1 VLYDGTGGLEKK
13 SAALSAPRGGPGW
26 PRRAA
31 DDEEESG
38 MRVEQLETPAL
49 VLDLDRMEENIR
61 EMRRLLAGTGI
72 ALRPHYKSHKCVEL
86 ARRQIA
92 EGAKGITCAKLGEAE
107 DLVQAGF
114 TDILIANQIV
124 DPAKIARL
132 AHLAKCCHMGVC
144 VDNLDNVR
152 SLSEAAARAGATIHC
167 LVEYD
172 VGMKRCGARTQEEF
186 LALAR
191 AVEAADGLAFD
202 GIQAYAGN
210 LSHQEDRGARER
222 EAEAVER
229 KLRSLIA
236 FLNEHGVSAREVSGV
251 STGTVEFK
259 RRGGVYTEI
268 QAGSYLFM
276 DAAYARLSPGFKH
289 ALFIYAT
296 VVSTAG
302 GRVVTD
308 AGMKSC
314 SVDQGNPVYEAYPD
328 ALVNMSEEHASFDAD
343 PEKPCRVGDVLRAI
357 PGHGCTTVNLH
368 DRITL
373 VRDGEVE
380 GFLTVTSRGK
390 SR

>member
-1 VLYDGTGGLEKK
+1 
-13 SAALSAPRGGPGW
+13 
-26 PRRAA
+26 
-31 DDEEESG
+31 

-49 VLDLDRMEENIR
+49 VLDLNAMEENIR
-61 EMRRLLAGTGI
+61 EMRRLLTGTGI

-107 DLVQAGF
+107 DLVQAGIG
-114 TDILIANQIV
+114 DVLIANQIV

-132 AHLAKCCHMGVC
+132 ASLAKCCRLTVC
-144 VDNLDNVR
+144 VDDPDNVR
-152 SLSEAAARAGATIHC
+152 NLSEAAVRAGATIHC

-172 VGMKRCGARTQEEF
+172 VGMRRCGARTQEEF

-191 AVEAADGLAFD
+191 AVEASQGLTFD

-210 LSHQEDRGARER
+210 LSHEEDRDARER
-222 EAEAVER
+222 ESEVVER

-236 FLNEHGVSAREVSGV
+236 FLNEHGVAAREVSGV

-276 DAAYARLSPGFKH
+276 DAAYARLSPGFQH

-302 GRVVTD
+302 GRVITD

-314 SVDQGNPVYEAYPD
+314 SIDQGNPVYEAFPD
-328 ALVNMSEEHASFDAD
+328 ALVSMSEEHAAFDAN
-343 PEKPCRVGDVLRAI
+343 PEKPCRVGDVLIAI

-373 VRDGEVE
+373 VRGGEVE
-380 GFLTVTSRGK
+380 GFLPVTSRGK

>member
-1 VLYDGTGGLEKK
+1 
-13 SAALSAPRGGPGW
+13 
-26 PRRAA
+26 
-31 DDEEESG
+31 

-61 EMRRLLAGTGI
+61 AMRLLLEGTGI

-86 ARRQIA
+86 ARRQIEA
-92 EGAKGITCAKLGEAE
+92 GAKGITCAKLGEAE
-107 DLVQAGF
+107 DLVQAGNK
-114 TDILIANQIV
+114 DILIANQIV
-124 DPAKIARL
+124 DPVKIARL
-132 AHLAKCCHMGVC
+132 ANLAKCCRLTVC
-144 VDNLDNVR
+144 VDHPDNVQK
-152 SLSEAAARAGATIHC
+152 LSEAAAREGATIHC

-172 VGMKRCGARTQEEF
+172 VGMRRCGARTEEEF
-186 LALAR
+186 LALAQ
-191 AVEAADGLAFD
+191 AVMASEGLVFD

-210 LSHQEDRGARER
+210 LSHEEDRETRER
-222 EAEAVER
+222 EAEAVEQ

-236 FLNEHGVSAREVSGV
+236 FLNEHGGVTALEVSGV

-259 RRGGVYTEI
+259 RRGGVYTEV
-268 QAGSYLFM
+268 QAGSYIFM
-276 DAAYARLSPGFKH
+276 DAAYARLSPGFQH

-296 VVSTAG
+296 VISTAG
-302 GRVVTD
+302 GRVITD

-314 SVDQGNPVYEAYPD
+314 STDQGNPVYEAFPN

-343 PEKPCRVGDVLRAI
+343 PEHPCRVGDILRAI

-373 VRDGEVE
+373 MRGGEIE
-380 GFLTVTSRGK
+380 GFWPVTSRGK

>member
-1 VLYDGTGGLEKK
+1 
-13 SAALSAPRGGPGW
+13 
-26 PRRAA
+26 
-31 DDEEESG
+31 

-61 EMRRLLAGTGI
+61 AMRRLLSGTGI

-107 DLVQAGF
+107 DLAEAGIK
-114 TDILIANQIV
+114 DILIANQIV

-132 AHLAKCCHMGVC
+132 AHLAKCCRMTVC
-144 VDNLDNVR
+144 VDDADNVR
-152 SLSEAAARAGATIHC
+152 ALSEAAVRAGATFHC

-172 VGMKRCGARTQEEF
+172 VGMRRCGARTQEEF
-186 LALAR
+186 LLLAR
-191 AVEAADGLAFD
+191 AVEASEGLVFD

-210 LSHQEDRGARER
+210 LSHEEDRQARQR

-229 KLRSLIA
+229 KLRALIT
-236 FLNEHGVSAREVSGV
+236 FLAEHGVAVREVSGV

-259 RRGGVYTEI
+259 RQGGVYTEI

-276 DAAYARLSPGFKH
+276 DAAYARLSPGFQH
-289 ALFIYAT
+289 ALFVYAT

-314 SVDQGNPVYEAYPD
+314 ATDQGNPVYEAYPD
-328 ALVNMSEEHASFDAD
+328 AVVSMSEEHASFDAD
-343 PEKPCRVGDVLRAI
+343 PEKPCRTGDRLRAM

-368 DRITL
+368 DRIIL
-373 VRDGEVE
+373 ARGGEVE
-380 GFLTVTSRGK
+380 GFLPVTSRGK
-390 SR
+390 SK